1 MAQEGRLPMRF
12 SGYRQNPLECSEIL
26 GVEPT
31 PPGPR
36 VGGGDQEVLV
46 TEIAGTALVQALSFN
61 VLTSSGGRCE
71 SPFKDASAA
80 GQHNG

>member
-1 MAQEGRLPMRF
+1 
-12 SGYRQNPLECSEIL
+12 
-26 GVEPT
+26 
-31 PPGPR
+31 
-36 VGGGDQEVLV
+36 V